1 MAMEDDDAKGDRR
14 GCTDTVWVI
23 GFVLPL
29 VMLVWMVHMG
39 YRLTTEMRDDE
50 SGSFEGSYIALL
62 FGIVTVVFGL
72 IYFIVGLTIVAE
84 LAQDLVAW
92 ADKEQDGEIIRNQE
106 KEQKTICQIVIQVLA
121 TMISMFMLT
130 WTIYYGYRLA
140 AETQRV
146 VMYSHLAFLIGV
158 ITMAFGFIYFIIG
171 IALVADS
178 ALHLSGRLQQ
188 DVSESDLSL
197 GKDMEASLLV

>member
-1 MAMEDDDAKGDRR
+1 MEDDEAKRGRR
-14 GCTDTVWVI
+14 GCTDTVRVI

-39 YRLTTEMRDDE
+39 YRLTTETRDDE
-50 SGSFEGSYIALL
+50 GGSFEGSYIALL

-72 IYFIVGLTIVAE
+72 IYFLVGLTIVAE

-92 ADKEQDGEIIRNQE
+92 ADKEEDGEIIRNQE

-140 AETQRV
+140 AEAQRV

-197 GKDMEASLLV
+197 GKDIEASLLV